1 MPPQI
6 ALLLQELNFLTVTL
20 RLLLAVL
27 CGGVIGYERGRKG
40 RAAGLRT
47 HMLVCLGAATAM
59 LVNQY
64 LFDFYG
70 TGDPARIGA
79 QVVSGIGFLGV
90 GTIII
95 TGHRQVRGLTTAA
108 GLWASACIGLAAGCG
123 FYEGALVATVLA
135 YLAVKFLARVDT
147 RVLGKLESMTIY
159 VELEP
164 LCRLSTLLLQLREK
178 GCRMVDLELHG
189 HENDPAEGLS
199 AIMTVALC
207 PNLSRGEA
215 ETVFAA
221 FHGIHFLEAVS

>member
-1 MPPQI
+1 MPQQI
-6 ALLLQELNFLTVTL
+6 ALLLQELNFLTVSL

-135 YLAVKFLARVDT
+135 YLAVKFLARVDK
-147 RVLGKLESMTIY
+147 RVLGKLESMTFY

-178 GCRMVDLELHG
+178 SCRMVDLELHG

-199 AIMTVALC
+199 AIITVALC